1 MKIRILSLVLLFVTA
16 ICLGQNYYMANPE
29 GFGEST
35 TGGGNSSP
43 VIVDNYNDFKSM
55 LLLSSPQVILISGTI
70 VLNSG
75 QNISEVITNKTII
88 GFGIFENYFEKE
100 I

>member
-1 MKIRILSLVLLFVTA
+1 
-16 ICLGQNYYMANPE
+16 MANPE

-35 TGGGNSSP
+35 TGGGSSSL

-55 LLLSSPQVILISGTI
+55 LLLSSPQVILVSGTI

-88 GFGIFENYFEKE
+88 GLPGARLVNNTQTQSGSG
-100 I
+100 